1 MPDSWPGHVPAHD
14 ARGQPLP
21 AAAQFRYLRRK
32 ALELLITAGIFVVLL
47 AFIAATL
54 LAIWLHVDAL
64 LQFGGFVGIISVAT
78 YITSAA
84 ALLWLLNIAHRQRR
98 DVALA
103 RRAFDTAS
111 IGTHCSA
118 CDYELDPNLRRADD
132 NCKVCPECGAAWR
145 ESGFSMPAWWTRQ
158 EGWCRDLRDILVPL
172 HRDKTDAQVL
182 EAARLSSPAAYR
194 WMRNTATLL
203 LSMIIFATLYVAGQN
218 PSSSVAT
225 AIFAVVAAG
234 IMFVSVLVLSHHR
247 ITLRRELSRS
257 LANATC
263 PHCDAA
269 LARDS
274 LGHQHCPT
282 CKCEW

>member
-1 MPDSWPGHVPAHD
+1 
-14 ARGQPLP
+14 
-21 AAAQFRYLRRK
+21 LRRK
-32 ALELLITAGIFVVLL
+32 AVELLITAGIFVVLL

-54 LAIWLHVDAL
+54 LTIWLHVDAL